1 LQQRTIKKAGL
12 MGLKSTAI
20 LGGAALAG
28 GTLGTSV
35 LMVAGAA
42 GASAGFGGLI
52 AACCAACLAQV
63 QMLQS
68 ERKVFQKAF
77 DELQADMADVLERR
91 AKADAKLAE
100 MERRTIES
108 PALVWRAAAADIEV
122 LGSLVSDL
130 ARSVAEHERHLAGQ
144 VQMQPPQPEALQ
156 PELFE
161 KEAELGFTADAPMQA
176 AVQAPVAASP
186 IVMAELKTT
195 LATALTSER
204 LELCLQPIVELPQRM
219 AKGYE
224 ATLRLRDDGDD
235 HQGDAELRR
244 IATATGLD
252 HELDRALIER
262 AVQVMRV
269 LRARNR
275 NVSLTC
281 AIAGKS
287 LSDPVF
293 RTTIDSLIRN
303 DAALAKALV
312 LDISDADFRAL
323 GKSDIEQLRSWC
335 GKGLGA
341 GLYRLPHLKLD
352 LGAMAAVG
360 LRQVR
365 IGANVILA
373 AAADGQG
380 LSGPGLGDIHPADL
394 AEFLQRRGIDLLV
407 CDVASEQVVLDLLD
421 FGASLAVGPLFGPSR
436 PVRPEVL
443 EPKAVEPLQEQ
454 KKPQAAPASAP
465 APTPD
470 PVEARKTSYR
480 SMLRRA

>member
-1 LQQRTIKKAGL
+1 

-28 GTLGTSV
+28 GALGTGV
-35 LMVAGAA
+35 LMAAGAA
-42 GASAGFGGLI
+42 GASAGFGGLM

-63 QMLQS
+63 QMMQS

-130 ARSVAEHERHLAGQ
+130 ARTVAEHERHIAGQ
-144 VQMQPPQPEALQ
+144 TMTPSPVPAALPPEM
-156 PELFE
+156 FE
-161 KEAELGFTADAPMQA
+161 TEAELGFTADVPVP
-176 AVQAPVAASP
+176 VQAPALASP
-186 IVMAELKTT
+186 IVIAELKTT

-204 LELCLQPIVELPQRM
+204 LELCLQPIVELPQRK
-219 AKGYE
+219 AKGYD
-224 ATLRLRDDGDD
+224 ATLRLRGDGDD

-244 IATATGLD
+244 IAAATGLE
-252 HELDRALIER
+252 HELDRVMVER
-262 AVQVMRV
+262 ALQVVRV

-275 NVSLTC
+275 AVSLVC
-281 AIAGKS
+281 AISGRS
-287 LSDPVF
+287 LSDPAF
-293 RTTIDSLIRN
+293 RALIDTLIRN
-303 DAALAKALV
+303 DTALAKALV

-323 GKSDIEQLRSWC
+323 GRGEIEQLRSWC
-335 GKGLGA
+335 NKGLGA
-341 GLYRLPHLKLD
+341 GLHRLPHLKLD
-352 LGAMAAVG
+352 LGAIAAAG

-365 IGANVILA
+365 ISASVILA

-380 LSGPGLGDIHPADL
+380 LSGAGMGDIHPADL
-394 AEFLQRRGIDLLV
+394 SEFLQRRGIDLLV
-407 CDVASEQVVLDLLD
+407 SDIASEQAVLDLLD
-421 FGASLAVGPLFGPSR
+421 FSAPYAIGPLFGPSR
-436 PVRPEVL
+436 PVRPEIL
-443 EPKAVEPLQEQ
+443 EPKAVEPQNEQ
-454 KKPQAAPASAP
+454 K
-465 APTPD
+465 TPD
-470 PVEARKTSYR
+470 VTPEPIPAQADGRRSSYR